1 MARVCS
7 RIGDAIVSKVI
18 QPDSGP
24 QHAMEFRMGPI
35 EIFFETN
42 AAPEDSNWQVENSIH
57 NGVQTMMLPDLQ
69 AIRNEA
75 LMAGA
80 IDPATLRF
88 RILELDK
95 FDGTLLS
102 IPSEDIG
109 LSEALEQT
117 ATLVR
122 ARSDSHFCLEPV
134 GFIQ

>member
-1 MARVCS
+1 MQRNRLQTDTQFSGEELARL
-7 RIGDAIVSKVI
+7 I
-18 QPDSGP
+18 
-24 QHAMEFRMGPI
+24 RMGPI
-35 EIFFETN
+35 EIFFETPGVPQ
-42 AAPEDSNWQVENSIH
+42 ASNWQVENSIH
-57 NGVQTMMLPDLQ
+57 NGVQTAQLPDLQ

-75 LMAGA
+75 LLAGA
-80 IDPATLRF
+80 IDPTTLRF

-117 ATLVR
+117 ASLVR
-122 ARSDSHFCLEPV
+122 ARTHSHFCLEPV